1 MSSWTEARYEEK
13 AAEIARQHGVTRK
26 PLNDVLEKV
35 AREDALTSD
44 EIRTLGRM
52 ANVKAFKVYFDER
65 EKQGADRM
73 VEFEVADPEVVI
85 QRITTAAEKVV
96 APATVENDKLA
107 FEIPDQMREI
117 RHPTPPQE
125 KVAAAPEEHALRPAD
140 QEKVAMA
147 LVKIADDL
155 EIERIQLGHRW
166 EREVTELTDRFKIA
180 NAHTPDYGRF
190 MLDALATRGRDA
202 YPEVVTVAQGLR
214 LPIPVVSNEK
224 IAELAVRRVVS
235 DSPELKL
242 LERAV
247 ETRFAYDECK
257 RMLKV
262 ISDE

>member
-1 MSSWTEARYEEK
+1 MERLFARTRRSS
-13 AAEIARQHGVTRK
+13 G
-26 PLNDVLEKV
+26 
-35 AREDALTSD
+35 S
-44 EIRTLGRM
+44 RTASAGGIES
-52 ANVKAFKVYFDER
+52 V
-65 EKQGADRM
+65 
-73 VEFEVADPEVVI
+73 FELLCV
-85 QRITTAAEKVV
+85 
-96 APATVENDKLA
+96 
-107 FEIPDQMREI
+107 
-117 RHPTPPQE
+117 
-125 KVAAAPEEHALRPAD
+125 D

-247 ETRFAYDECK
+247 ETRFAYV
-257 RMLKV
+257 R
-262 ISDE
+262 